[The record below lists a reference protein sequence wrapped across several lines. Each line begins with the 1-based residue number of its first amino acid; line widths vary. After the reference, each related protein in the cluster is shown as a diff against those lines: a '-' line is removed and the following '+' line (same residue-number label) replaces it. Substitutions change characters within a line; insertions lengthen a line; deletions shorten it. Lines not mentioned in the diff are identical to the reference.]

1 MLNKGKI
8 LRRSLKKMIKTML
21 FLDLRFSLWK
31 SKEMGKGDEFR
42 DGSVLSSKNIK
53 NVINLSGSSA

>member
-1 MLNKGKI
+1 
-8 LRRSLKKMIKTML
+8 MIKTML